1 MLNESLVKYLAG
13 LFDADGSASFT
24 FRRQRDQHTEDLY
37 YTGLT
42 LRLASSEAVDLN
54 GFVLSLPELTGMG
67 NISHYGANK
76 QFYTWYINK
85 RSHQEMLIPRLVKHM
100 LIKAKHFQW
109 QLEVLRENSAK
120 LITPA
125 QCDELRHASR
135 ASRIERVGPL
145 KPKNHTS
152 WAWLAGYLDGDG
164 TYALRRYTPNGYEQW
179 NISITA
185 TAHINDADVLHFL
198 ARTIGGLVRSHGRDT
213 DHLKTWYLNLG
224 AKNSSHALRVL
235 PYLAKHSR
243 LKRHKIEQMIHHHRQ
258 QRLTVPTPAGEVI
271 V

>member
-24 FRRQRDQHTEDLY
+24 FRRQRDEHTEDLY

-42 LRLASSEAVDLN
+42 LRLASSEAVDLQ

-67 NISHYGANK
+67 SMSRYGAKK
-76 QFYTWYINK
+76 QFYTWCITK
-85 RSHQEMLIPRLVKHM
+85 RSHIEMLIPRLVKHM

-109 QLEVLRENSAK
+109 QLDVLRENSAK

-164 TYALRRYTPNGYEQW
+164 SYKLKRYEHGGYERW
-179 NISITA
+179 HVSVSA
-185 TAHINDADVLHFL
+185 CAHENDAAVFDFL
-198 ARTIGGLVRSHGRDT
+198 ARTIGGIVRVRSREEE
-213 DHLKTWYLNLG
+213 HLRMWHWNLG
-224 AKNSSHALRVL
+224 HSQSSYALRVL

-258 QRLTVPTPAGEVI
+258 QRLNVPTPAGEAI